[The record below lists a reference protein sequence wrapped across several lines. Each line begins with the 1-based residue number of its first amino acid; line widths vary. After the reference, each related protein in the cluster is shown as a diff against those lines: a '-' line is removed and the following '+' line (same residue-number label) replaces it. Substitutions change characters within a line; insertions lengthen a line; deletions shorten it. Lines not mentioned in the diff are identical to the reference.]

1 MTAISDL
8 MLLTRALDENRD
20 NLVQHLALPRFE
32 QNVLSYY
39 SNKAIWD
46 LAMRA
51 YTQTQDVAAMQAL
64 ITFIAP
70 LQPKVAEA
78 YQRDLEEAFALSR
91 RQAD

>member
-1 MTAISDL
+1 
-8 MLLTRALDENRD
+8 
-20 NLVQHLALPRFE
+20 
-32 QNVLSYY
+32 
-39 SNKAIWD
+39 
-46 LAMRA
+46 
-51 YTQTQDVAAMQAL
+51 MQAL